1 VLGSDYSEYAIPGW
15 NEHVK
20 DKHNVARDAFL
31 DWLYAGKPHASRIG
45 LHNMTKIT
53 RELSKLA
60 LRHCKQHTDTI
71 CAKNAAESLACND
84 YRKFCNTVHK
94 QNNSRVTR
102 FAQTVDE
109 TDECMGDEQIAE
121 RWRQH
126 FQVLCNSIAD
136 NKSKIDLQ
144 SRLSTRLACAND
156 IIIALSDVE
165 DATPTRSS
173 ATADSSATRRVSQN
187 LANCCTSRNNLYKS
201 RTNRS
206 NGVRGLQS
214 TNV

>member
-1 VLGSDYSEYAIPGW
+1 VSS
-15 NEHVK
+15 
-20 DKHNVARDAFL
+20 FL
-31 DWLYAGKPHASRIG
+31 TAHQHKIGHFSAKLYAGKPHASRIG

-156 IIIALSDVE
+156 IMIALSDVCYTYKKLCYRRQQR
-165 DATPTRSS
+165 DPTCQS
-173 ATADSSATRRVSQN
+173 
-187 LANCCTSRNNLYKS
+187 KS
-201 RTNRS
+201 C
-206 NGVRGLQS
+206 QS
-214 TNV
+214 LLHK